1 MEATAVLEEA
11 DVVAEL
17 VASPLPPPCKNERF
31 LEGEEEEEEEEDVE
45 EEEALMQEP
54 ITEFKH
60 GDLAG

>member
-17 VASPLPPPCKNERF
+17 VASPFPPPCKNERF
-31 LEGEEEEEEEEDVE
+31 LEGEEEEEEDVE